1 MSHYQDTVRKAL
13 SPEDARLYDALGR
26 SLNPL
31 QAAFS
36 TLLTSE
42 HRLFAI
48 GGWVV
53 GVVMVAG
60 ALYAITRFIE
70 AETTRAMVGW
80 ASCALAA
87 VLALGFIKI
96 WFFMEIQTHA
106 LLRAM
111 KRVEMEVAALTA
123 GRADAP

>member
-1 MSHYQDTVRKAL
+1 MSHYQDTVRNAL
-13 SPEDARLYDALGR
+13 SADDARLYDALGR
-26 SLNPL
+26 SQNPL

-36 TLLTSE
+36 TLLAGE

-48 GGWVV
+48 AGWAL

-60 ALYAITRFIE
+60 AVYAATRFIE

-87 VLALGFIKI
+87 VVALGFIKI
-96 WFFMEIQTHA
+96 WFFMEIQTQA
-106 LLRAM
+106 LLRVM
-111 KRVEMEVAALTA
+111 KRLEMEVAALAA
-123 GRADAP
+123 GRPDAS